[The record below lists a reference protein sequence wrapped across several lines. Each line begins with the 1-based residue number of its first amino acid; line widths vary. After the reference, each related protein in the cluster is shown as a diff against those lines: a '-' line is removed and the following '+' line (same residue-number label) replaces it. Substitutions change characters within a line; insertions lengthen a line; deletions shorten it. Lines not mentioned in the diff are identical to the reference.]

1 MAYGSNSMAPMKQR
15 SVAKTSPKKTSPKK
29 TSPTP
34 KVPKSAMTDTQKT
47 ALKKHMDNHKDLKD
61 LSPSQLKSHRAKMA
75 SRLRKGMSMSQ
86 AHRDIVKGS

>member
-15 SVAKTSPKKTSPKK
+15 SVAKTSPKKTSPTQSKK
-29 TSPTP
+29 
-34 KVPKSAMTDTQKT
+34 PKSPMTDIQKT

-86 AHRDIVKGS
+86 AHRDIMK

>member
-1 MAYGSNSMAPMKQR
+1 MAYGYGGTRQSEAPMK
-15 SVAKTSPKKTSPKK
+15 SPKKTSPKK
-29 TSPTP
+29 TSPTQS
-34 KVPKSAMTDTQKT
+34 KKPKSPMTDIQKT

-86 AHRDIVKGS
+86 AHRDIMK